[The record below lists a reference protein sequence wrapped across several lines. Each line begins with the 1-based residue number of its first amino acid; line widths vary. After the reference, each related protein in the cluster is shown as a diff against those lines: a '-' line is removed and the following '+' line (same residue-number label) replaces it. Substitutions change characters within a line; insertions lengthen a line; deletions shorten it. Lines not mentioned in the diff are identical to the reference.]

1 MDAGLYLAA
10 QINAL
15 NPMNRSIRIVSTLI
29 LISGII
35 SCKKDSNSES
45 NKTRLS
51 KLIQW
56 NSANPAKNITTIEFA
71 YDDQK
76 RVVEISTFLGD
87 SVGGEIKSAKNRSF
101 KCYYN
106 GKETNPYKTV
116 GLISYYSSTTAEHY
130 HTYSSSGVLVV
141 DSIPVP
147 SGGTNQ
153 RIIRKYNYL
162 GDKIIVQSTEVSP
175 YYTSSGKDSFLL
187 SNNNIKEAYTM
198 YTYQSQYNGYKIT
211 SDNKINPISKL
222 NIATLTT
229 TGALFGFPGFL
240 APGYCKNNITEYTYG
255 TSIGPGNFAAT
266 GVYYYS
272 YTYNNANLPTEC
284 RFTNGNASTYTIKYQ
299 YID

>member
-1 MDAGLYLAA
+1 
-10 QINAL
+10 
-15 NPMNRSIRIVSTLI
+15 MNRSIRIVSTLI
-29 LISGII
+29 LISSII
-35 SCKKDSNSES
+35 SCKKDKDSES

-56 NSANPAKNITTIEFA
+56 NSTNPGKNITTIEFT

-87 SVGGEIKSAKNRSF
+87 SVGGEIKSAKSRSF

-116 GLISYYSSTTAEHY
+116 GAMSYYNSATAEIF
-130 HTYSSSGVLVV
+130 HTYNGSGQLVQ

-147 SGGTNQ
+147 SSGTNQ

-162 GDKIIVQSTEVSP
+162 ADKILVQSNETSP
-175 YYTSSGKDSFLL
+175 YYTNSTRDSFLL
-187 SNNNIKEAYTM
+187 ANNNIKESYTGMYAY
-198 YTYQSQYNGYKIT
+198 QGQYSGFKMI

-222 NIATLTT
+222 NIAALTT
-229 TGALFGFPGFL
+229 TSALFGFPGFL
-240 APGYCKNNITEYTYG
+240 APGYSQNNITEYTYG
-255 TSIGPGNFAAT
+255 SSTGPGNFVPT
-266 GVYYYS
+266 GIYYYT
-272 YTYNNANLPTEC
+272 YTYNNANLPSEC
-284 RFTNGNASTYTIKYQ
+284 RYTSGNSTNTVKYQ